1 MAFFATAMV
10 VGLTPAQ
17 VGFETRD
24 IRDVGVSEQLG
35 ATIPLELQFTDTL
48 GNTAPLSQYFDGER
62 PVVLTLNYANCPQL
76 CNLQLDGFVS
86 TLNQLDDWQVGK
98 QFQVITISLDP
109 SETEE
114 MAQGFRT
121 KILSKYDAPTASD
134 GWHFLRGSEADIR
147 AVAKAI
153 GFTYNFVENK
163 NEYAHTAVLTLLDPK
178 AQVARYLYG
187 IEYQPSTLRLSM
199 AETADSK
206 FVSTVDALILR
217 CFSYDAA
224 SGTFVANAWIIT
236 KYVMTFVGVLLIT
249 FLVWMHRQG
258 PSEPNKPMYTQGPSK
273 SNKPVA

>member
-10 VGLTPAQ
+10 VSLTPAQ
-17 VGFETRD
+17 VGFEPRD

-35 ATIPLELQFTDTL
+35 ATIPLELQFADTL

-86 TLNQLDDWQVGK
+86 TLNQLDNWQVGK

-109 SETEE
+109 RETAE
-114 MAQGFRT
+114 MAQDFRARV
-121 KILSKYDAPTASD
+121 LSKYDAPTASD

-153 GFTYNFVENK
+153 GFTYIVKNK
-163 NEYAHTAVLTLLDPK
+163 NEYGHAAVLTLLDPK

-187 IEYQPSTLRLSM
+187 IEYQPSTLRLSL

-206 FVSTVDALILR
+206 HVSAIDAVILA
-217 CFSYDAA
+217 CFAFDAA
-224 SGTFVANAWIIT
+224 SGTFVANSWLIT

-258 PSEPNKPMYTQGPSK
+258 PSKSNKPMYTQGPSK